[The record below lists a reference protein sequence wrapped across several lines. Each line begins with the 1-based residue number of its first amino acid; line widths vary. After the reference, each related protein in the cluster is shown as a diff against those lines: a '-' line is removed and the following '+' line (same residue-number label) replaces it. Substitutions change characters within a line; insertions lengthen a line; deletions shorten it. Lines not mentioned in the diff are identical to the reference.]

1 MNFKI
6 SNSMKKLL
14 FSLLML
20 LILPAVSRG
29 QAYVETFSA
38 QHQFNTQYAQA
49 EMKYAFEN
57 YKGSVKSWQKKFRSE
72 LADLLGISRLQEQY
86 KNFVPKA
93 KQIDSEDIGFATRE
107 RWHIWTEPT
116 MIIPVVI
123 IRPKGIEGPMPLC
136 ITPQGHNANPE
147 AYSGIA
153 LDEKELKSFETRHG
167 NIAYRIAQKGIITIN
182 PTTRGFGL
190 TRHEDDIA
198 AGKRSSCKY
207 YHQRDIIA
215 GRVIVGDRVWDV
227 MKIIDWAL
235 VNLPVDKDRI
245 IVSGNSGG
253 GTVSVYAGAIDERID
268 LCAPSSCFC
277 SYEGSI
283 GSIYHCYCNYVTNIM
298 SLCNMGDLAGL
309 VAPRKLL
316 IINGAKDDIFPI
328 GPAREE
334 FMTTK
339 AVYKAMG
346 VADNCE
352 MYEGAGGH
360 RYYIEGFYGFWDRHF
375 CK

>member
-1 MNFKI
+1 
-6 SNSMKKLL
+6 MKKLFL
-14 FSLLML
+14 SLLLVAML
-20 LILPAVSRG
+20 LPAISRG
-29 QAYVETFSA
+29 QELVTKFDA

-49 EMKYAFEN
+49 DMKYAFEE
-57 YKGSVKSWQKKFRSE
+57 YKGSVKSWQKNFRRE
-72 LADLLGISRLQEQY
+72 LADLLGITHLQERY

-123 IRPKGIEGPMPLC
+123 IRPKDIKGAAPLC
-136 ITPQGHNANPE
+136 ITPQGHNSNPE
-147 AYSGIA
+147 VYSGIA
-153 LDEKELKSFETRHG
+153 ANEKELASFDAKHA
-167 NIAYRIAQKGIITIN
+167 NVAYRIAQKGFITIN

-190 TRHEDDIA
+190 TRHADDIA

-207 YHQRDIIA
+207 YHQRSLIA
-215 GRVIVGDRVWDV
+215 GRAVVGDRVWDV
-227 MKIIDWAL
+227 MKVLDWAL
-235 VNLPVDKDRI
+235 ANLPVDKNR
-245 IVSGNSGG
+245 VVVTGNSGG
-253 GTVSVYAGAIDERID
+253 GTVSIYAGALDQRIS

-283 GSIYHCYCNYVTNIM
+283 GTIYHCYCNYVAGIM
-298 SLCNMGDLAGL
+298 QLCNMGDLAGL

-334 FMTTK
+334 FKTTK

-346 VADNCE
+346 VAENCE
-352 MYEGAGGH
+352 MYEGDGGH
-360 RYYIEGFYGFWDRHF
+360 RYYAEGFHDYWNRHF

>member
-1 MNFKI
+1 M
-6 SNSMKKLL
+6 
-14 FSLLML
+14 
-20 LILPAVSRG
+20 
-29 QAYVETFSA
+29 Q
-38 QHQFNTQYAQA
+38 
-49 EMKYAFEN
+49 
-57 YKGSVKSWQKKFRSE
+57 
-72 LADLLGISRLQEQY
+72 
-86 KNFVPKA
+86 
-93 KQIDSEDIGFATRE
+93 
-107 RWHIWTEPT
+107 
-116 MIIPVVI
+116 
-123 IRPKGIEGPMPLC
+123 
-136 ITPQGHNANPE
+136 
-147 AYSGIA
+147 
-153 LDEKELKSFETRHG
+153 SFETKQA

-190 TRHEDDIA
+190 TRHADDIA

-207 YHQRDIIA
+207 YHQRDLIA

-235 VNLPVDKDRI
+235 ANLPVDKDRI
-245 IVSGNSGG
+245 IVTGNSGG
-253 GTVSVYAGAIDERID
+253 GTVSAYAGAIDERIA

-283 GSIYHCYCNYVTNIM
+283 GSIYHCYCNYVQNIM
-298 SLCNMGDLAGL
+298 LLCNMGDLAGL

-334 FMTTK
+334 FKTTK

-352 MYEGAGGH
+352 MYEGDGGH
-360 RYYIEGFYGFWDRHF
+360 RYYMDGFDSFWNRHF
-375 CK
+375 KK

>member
-1 MNFKI
+1 
-6 SNSMKKLL
+6 MKKLFVL
-14 FSLLML
+14 FVLML
-20 LILPAVSRG
+20 LLPAISHG
-29 QAYVETFSA
+29 QEYVEKFDA
-38 QHQFNTQYAQA
+38 QHQFDTQYAQA
-49 EMKYAFEN
+49 EMKYAFEE
-57 YKGSVKSWQKKFRSE
+57 YKGSVKSWQKNFRRE
-72 LADLLGISRLQEQY
+72 LADLLGISHLQKQY
-86 KNFVPKA
+86 KDFVPKA

-136 ITPQGHNANPE
+136 ITPQGHNSNPE
-147 AYSGIA
+147 VYSGIA
-153 LDEKELKSFETRHG
+153 NNEKELQSFETKQA

-190 TRHEDDIA
+190 TRHADDIA

-207 YHQRDIIA
+207 YHQRDLIA

-235 VNLPVDKDRI
+235 ANLPVDKDRI
-245 IVSGNSGG
+245 IVTGNSGG
-253 GTVSVYAGAIDERID
+253 GTVSAYAGAIDERIA

-283 GSIYHCYCNYVTNIM
+283 GSIYHCYCNYVQNIM
-298 SLCNMGDLAGL
+298 LLCNMGDLAGL

-334 FMTTK
+334 FKTTK

-352 MYEGAGGH
+352 MYEGDGGH
-360 RYYIEGFYGFWDRHF
+360 RYYMDGFDSFWNRHF
-375 CK
+375 KK

>member
-1 MNFKI
+1 MQ
-6 SNSMKKLL
+6 KLFVL
-14 FSLLML
+14 FVLML
-20 LILPAVSRG
+20 LLPAISHG
-29 QAYVETFSA
+29 QEYVEKFDA
-38 QHQFNTQYAQA
+38 QRQFDTQYAQA
-49 EMKYAFEN
+49 EMKYAFEE
-57 YKGSVKSWQKKFRSE
+57 YKGSVKSWQKNFRRE
-72 LADLLGISRLQEQY
+72 LADLLGISHLQKQY
-86 KNFVPKA
+86 KDFVPKA

-136 ITPQGHNANPE
+136 ITPQGHNSNPE
-147 AYSGIA
+147 VYSGIA
-153 LDEKELKSFETRHG
+153 NNEKELQSFETKQA

-190 TRHEDDIA
+190 TRHADDIA

-207 YHQRDIIA
+207 YHQRDLIA

-235 VNLPVDKDRI
+235 ANLPVDKDRI
-245 IVSGNSGG
+245 IVTGNSGG
-253 GTVSVYAGAIDERID
+253 GTVSAYAGAIDERIA

-283 GSIYHCYCNYVTNIM
+283 GSIYHCYCNYVQNIM
-298 SLCNMGDLAGL
+298 LLCNMGDLAGL

-316 IINGAKDDIFPI
+316 IISGAKDDIFPI

-334 FMTTK
+334 FKTTK

-352 MYEGAGGH
+352 MYEGDGGH
-360 RYYIEGFYGFWDRHF
+360 RYYMDGFDSFWNRHF
-375 CK
+375 KK

>member
-1 MNFKI
+1 
-6 SNSMKKLL
+6 MKKLFL
-14 FSLLML
+14 SLLMMAML
-20 LILPAVSRG
+20 LPAISRG
-29 QAYVETFSA
+29 QERVEKVDA
-38 QHQFNTQYAQA
+38 QHQFDTQYAQA
-49 EMKYAFEN
+49 GMKYAFED
-57 YKGSVKSWQKKFRSE
+57 YKGSAKSWQKKFRRE
-72 LADLLGISRLQEQY
+72 LADLLGITRLQELY
-86 KNFVPKA
+86 KDFVPTA

-123 IRPKGIEGPMPLC
+123 IRPKDIKGPMPLC

-147 AYSGIA
+147 VYSGIA
-153 LDEKELKSFETRHG
+153 NNEKELASFEAKHA
-167 NIAYRIAQKGIITIN
+167 NVAYRIAQKGFITIN

-190 TRHEDDIA
+190 TRHADDVA

-207 YHQRDIIA
+207 YHQRGLLA
-215 GRVIVGDRVWDV
+215 GRAIVGDRVWDV
-227 MKIIDWAL
+227 MKVLDWAL
-235 VNLPVDKDRI
+235 ANLPVDKNR
-245 IVSGNSGG
+245 VVVTGNSGG
-253 GTVSVYAGAIDERID
+253 GTVSIYAGAIDERIS

-283 GSIYHCYCNYVTNIM
+283 GTIYHCYCNYVAGIM
-298 SLCNMGDLAGL
+298 QLCNMGDLAGL

-334 FMTTK
+334 FKTTK

-346 VADNCE
+346 VAENCE
-352 MYEGAGGH
+352 MYEGNGGH
-360 RYYIEGFYGFWDRHF
+360 RYYAEGFHDFWARHF
-375 CK
+375 KK